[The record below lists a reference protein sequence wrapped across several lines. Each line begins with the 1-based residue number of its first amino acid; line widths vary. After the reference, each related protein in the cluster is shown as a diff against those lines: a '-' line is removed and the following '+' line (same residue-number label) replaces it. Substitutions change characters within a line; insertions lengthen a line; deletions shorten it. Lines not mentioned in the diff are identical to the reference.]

1 MQPEHRRWMYNRNYP
16 NRRGLREE
24 FVQGVDGF
32 IDYTMSLSPF
42 RHEGTIRCPCVNCK
56 CMKFLKPEN
65 VKLHLYKKGFED
77 KYYFWTAHGEIEPS
91 MDVNYQ
97 KFTDEEAFQKK
108 SAKVKGVRTSEK
120 GSSLHNEGLVTV
132 RTQGKRLAY
141 TRSVSCDEVLQ
152 KTHTKKKKDGKKVW
166 VGVEPQTE
174 QTNNEYKKNL
184 EGYIQN
190 ESFGDQDGPSKPSD
204 NADIS
209 IKVVGD
215 VHKERAYDVGSEC
228 SFTRQLP
235 RLSGAS
241 SSSSQSL
248 VNEDELE
255 AAQKQLE
262 AMREQV
268 EMDSLRRQQQK
279 LTKKH
284 EAGRLKFAQ
293 FEKLVHK
300 VTEMEQQRRWM
311 YKMITPI
318 VEG

>member
-1 MQPEHRRWMYNRNYP
+1 MEPEHRRWMYNRNYP

-65 VKLHLYKKGFED
+65 VKLHLYKKGFKD

-91 MDVNYQ
+91 MDENYQ
-97 KFTDEEAFQKK
+97 NFTNEEAFQKK
-108 SAKVKGVRTSEK
+108 SAKVKGVRASEK

-132 RTQGKRLAY
+132 RTQRKRLAY
-141 TRSVSCDEVLQ
+141 RRPVSCEEVLQ
-152 KTHTKKKKDGKKVW
+152 ETHTKKKKDGKK
-166 VGVEPQTE
+166 
-174 QTNNEYKKNL
+174 NEYKKNL
-184 EGYIQN
+184 EEYIQN
-190 ESFGDQDGPSKPSD
+190 ESIGDQDGPSKPSD
-204 NADIS
+204 NVDIS

-228 SFTRQLP
+228 SFTRQSP
-235 RLSGAS
+235 RLSGA

-268 EMDSLRRQQQK
+268 EMDSLRRQLQE
-279 LTKKH
+279 LTERH

-300 VTEMEQQRRWM
+300 VTEMEQ
-311 YKMITPI
+311 
-318 VEG
+318 